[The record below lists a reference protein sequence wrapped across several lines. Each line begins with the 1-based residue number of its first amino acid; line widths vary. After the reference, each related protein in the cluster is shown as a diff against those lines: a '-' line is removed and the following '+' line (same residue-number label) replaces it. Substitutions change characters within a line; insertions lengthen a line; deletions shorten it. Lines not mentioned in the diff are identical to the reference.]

1 MRYIIY
7 KKYIKYNLKLVEIKN
22 KEKEKYYKPT
32 LKKLLFRLISNVRDL
47 KSKKIEST
55 MVVLSINSNNC
66 LK

>member
-22 KEKEKYYKPT
+22 KEEEKYYKPT